1 MPILTKA
8 ATPVKGTATLFT
20 LDKTALAAVTSVAA
34 DIYFSIQAKWESVSL
49 IYHSSVGNQ
58 HEIVKF
64 DVTKSSPTSKFSV
77 SARAKDVFQI
87 KKIIIKDF
95 DGGTFEVLRSELTT
109 AEFDIDFSVAPPEYI
124 VWDNLYQ
131 GAATNSTGKLY
142 KGAAKDIYSSTDT
155 NARASNQIGPFGGVF
170 EMKFVISR
178 TDSFGVKV
186 GLALN
191 SLSSSN
197 MYLSVAAINGNLT
210 LNNVNGDNANFPS
223 SLGTYDINTDFEIRI
238 KVSAGLIEVFKDGLA
253 IGTPQ
258 MWLAG
263 YYPDQMFVAA
273 ANVSQL
279 SAPSENVNTEVAILK
294 SSTRISA

>member
-1 MPILTKA
+1 MPIITKPSSIEKDVP
-8 ATPVKGTATLFT
+8 ATFT
-20 LDKTALAAVTSVAA
+20 LDKAVLAALPIVVANSWFSDTANWKKVLINYKSTS
-34 DIYFSIQAKWESVSL
+34 DNERI
-49 IYHSSVGNQ
+49 
-58 HEIVKF
+58 IVQF
-64 DVTKSSPTSKFSV
+64 DATQPSPTSSFLAIAPS
-77 SARAKDVFQI
+77 KDVFEVSSI
-87 KKIIIKDF
+87 YIIDF
-95 DGGTFEVLRSELTT
+95 NYGALSVPASSLDQE
-109 AEFDIDFSVAPPEYI
+109 EFIVDFSVAPPEYI

-210 LNNVNGDNANFPS
+210 LNNVNGANANFPS

-263 YYPDQMFVAA
+263 YFPDQMFVAA